1 MLNCD
6 VSQCFVLDHY
16 QPKAHQGLKLHLVT
30 FKVMW
35 KDIYLRTGGRVNCF
49 QTGERGLRLSGGQRQ
64 RIAIARAVLRDA
76 PILVLDEALSAV
88 DAENEAVIQEA
99 LDQFEFGSNG

>member
-35 KDIYLRTGGRVNCF
+35 KDLHLRTGGCF
-49 QTGERGLRLSGGQRQ
+49 QTGC
-64 RIAIARAVLRDA
+64 V
-76 PILVLDEALSAV
+76 ILELTGSYTHYK
-88 DAENEAVIQEA
+88 NSQVIFQS
-99 LDQFEFGSNG
+99 QF

>member
-35 KDIYLRTGGRVNCF
+35 KDIDLRTGGRVNCF
-49 QTGERGLRLSGGQRQ
+49 QTGCVILELTGSYTHYKKSGYISITILGSYSHWYQCDQ
-64 RIAIARAVLRDA
+64 GMGVL
-76 PILVLDEALSAV
+76 P
-88 DAENEAVIQEA
+88 Q
-99 LDQFEFGSNG
+99 DQL